1 MTLDPIFGVYMYY
14 YSFNS
19 YLRER
24 YGCKVRRISLDA
36 GFSCPN
42 KDDTAGTGG
51 CIYCNDLAFSP
62 FAGKTLTLD
71 EQIGLSLK
79 GTKKGSKAEKFIA
92 YFQNATNTYASCDKL
107 KAAYDVIKKYPEI
120 AGLFISTRPDCIDD
134 DKLDLIASYMPA
146 YEVWIEYGLQTVHDR
161 TLRFIGRGHDHKAS
175 VEAIKK
181 TAEWGIKVGVHVILG
196 LPGETGDDMIATAR
210 EVSALPVS
218 GIKLHVLHVLKG
230 TPLEK
235 MYNDGKIKLMERD
248 EYVRAA
254 CDLLENIREDIVVF
268 RLVSDASREVLI
280 APGWINNKPEVI
292 NLIESELERR
302 GTRQGN
308 KITGE

>member
-1 MTLDPIFGVYMYY
+1 MNYY

-24 YGCKVRRISLDA
+24 YGVKVRRISLDA

-42 KDDTAGTGG
+42 KDGSAGKGG
-51 CIYCNDLAFSP
+51 CIYCNELAFSP
-62 FAGKTLTLD
+62 FAGKALTLD
-71 EQIGLSLK
+71 EQIAISL
-79 GTKKGSKAEKFIA
+79 GEAKKSGKAEKFIA

-120 AGLFISTRPDCIDD
+120 VALFISTRPDCIDD

-146 YEVWIEYGLQTVHDR
+146 YEVWIEYGIQTVHDR
-161 TLRFIGRGHDHKAS
+161 TLHFINRGHDHKAS
-175 VEAIKK
+175 AEAVKR
-181 TAEWGIKVGVHVILG
+181 TAGRGIKVGAHVILG
-196 LPGETGDDMIATAR
+196 LPGETRDDMIATAK

-235 MYNDGKIKLMERD
+235 MYLDGKLKLMERD
-248 EYVRAA
+248 EYVSAA

-280 APGWINNKPEVI
+280 APSLINYKLDVI
-292 NLIESELERR
+292 TLIDSELWKR
-302 GTRQGN
+302 GTRQGERVN
-308 KITGE
+308 RK